1 MKTYTVEYIGEGQSY
16 TVIMGKVTKVFKVD
30 QPQSG
35 IPEDM
40 AAYLSNLKESNAHRA
55 RLLFN
60 VTEDKLT
67 DLMENTSEK
76 PKVNV
81 GIKKTVKV
89 GAVKEDPSGFEV

>member
-1 MKTYTVEYIGEGQSY
+1 MKTYTVEYIGEGLSY

-30 QPQSG
+30 QPQAG

-60 VTEDKLT
+60 VTEDNVS
-67 DLMENTSEK
+67 DLLGTMEK
-76 PKVNV
+76 PKINI
-81 GIKKTVKV
+81 GIKKTAKTT
-89 GAVKEDPSGFEV
+89 AAKEEPSGFEV